1 MKFSLQHKDTSSS
14 GSKARA
20 GLLET
25 DHGTIETPI
34 FMPVGTLGDVKA
46 IEHRELKECG
56 AQIILGNTYHLYL
69 RPGTEIIQKAGG
81 LHRFIGW
88 DLPMLTD
95 SGGYQ
100 VFSLS
105 QLRNLTRDGVFF
117 TSHIDGSKHFFRPED
132 VVQIQRKLGS
142 DICMVLDECPPYPCS
157 HDYAKKSND
166 LTMAWAE
173 RCKNEFYNNSAPLYG
188 HTQTLF
194 PIVQGGVYDDLRRSS
209 AETLTQMDFE
219 GYAIGGVSVGEP
231 KEDVYRIAEV
241 SCECL
246 PEEKPRYLM
255 GVGTPEDILE
265 CISRGVDMFDCV
277 MPTRNARNGT
287 LFTTWGKMTIR
298 NAAYA
303 DDFSPIDEACD
314 CYTCRNFS
322 KAYVRHLSSIKE
334 IVGHQLTTIHNIH
347 FFLWLV
353 KETRRQIL
361 NNTFTQFRN
370 DLLNRYAE
378 NESKR
383 GSGRHQKGK
392 IKRKPKDYE
401 IHKPAR
407 IKKLD

>member
-1 MKFSLQHKDTSSS
+1 MKFTLLHKDQSSDQS
-14 GSKARA
+14 RARA

-25 DHGTIETPI
+25 DHGSIETPI

-46 IEHRELKECG
+46 IEHRELKENG

-105 QLRNLTRDGVFF
+105 QLRKLSHDGVKFK
-117 TSHIDGSKHFFRPED
+117 SHIDGSNHFFRPED

-142 DICMVLDECPPYPCS
+142 DICMVLDECPPYPCT
-157 HDYAKKSND
+157 HEYAARSND
-166 LTMAWAE
+166 LTLAWAE
-173 RCKNEFYNNSAPLYG
+173 RSKIEFEKSEPLYG
-188 HTQTLF
+188 HRQALF
-194 PIVQGGVYDDLRRSS
+194 PIVQGSVFEDIRLKS
-209 AETLTQMDFE
+209 AESLIAMDFE

-231 KEDVYRIAEV
+231 KHEVYRIAEMNCAV
-241 SCECL
+241 L
-246 PEEKPRYLM
+246 PENKPRYLM

-265 CISRGVDMFDCV
+265 CIERGVDMFDCV

-298 NAAYA
+298 NAIYA
-303 DDFSPIDEACD
+303 DDFTPIDENCN
-314 CYTCRNFS
+314 CYTCRNFT
-322 KAYVRHLSSIKE
+322 KAYVRHLSSIGE

-347 FFLWLV
+347 FYLWLA
-353 KETRRQIL
+353 KESRKHIL
-361 NNTFTQFRN
+361 NNTFTQFKT
-370 DLLNRYAE
+370 DLLARYAE
-378 NESKR
+378 NEAKR
-383 GSGRHQKGK
+383 GIGLDKS
-392 IKRKPKDYE
+392 RKPRRKKKDYE
-401 IHKPAR
+401 TT
-407 IKKLD
+407 

>member
-1 MKFSLQHKDTSSS
+1 MKFTLIHTDTSSS
-14 GSKARA
+14 ESTARA

-25 DHGTIETPI
+25 DHGIIETPI

-69 RPGTEIIQKAGG
+69 RPGTDIIQKAGG
-81 LHRFIGW
+81 LHRFISW
-88 DLPMLTD
+88 DRPMLTD

-105 QLRNLTRDGVFF
+105 QLRKLSRDGVFF
-117 TSHIDGSKHFFRPED
+117 TSHLDGSKHFFRPED
-132 VVQIQRKLGS
+132 VVTIQRKLGS

-157 HDYAKKSND
+157 HEYARKSND
-166 LTMAWAE
+166 LTLAWAE
-173 RCKNEFYNNSAPLYG
+173 RCQKAFHDSEPLYE
-188 HTQTLF
+188 HRQTIF
-194 PIVQGGVYDDLRRSS
+194 PIVQGSIYEDLRRHS
-209 AETLTQMDFE
+209 AETLTAMNFE

-231 KEDVYRIAEV
+231 KEEVYRIAEV
-241 SCECL
+241 SCAYL
-246 PEEKPRYLM
+246 PKEKPRYLM

-303 DDFSPIDEACD
+303 DDFSPIDEACG

-322 KAYVRHLSSIKE
+322 KAYVRHLSSIGE
-334 IVGHQLTTIHNIH
+334 ILGHQLTTIHNIY

-353 KETRRQIL
+353 KEARKQIL
-361 NNTFTQFRN
+361 ANNFTAFKQE
-370 DLLNRYAE
+370 LLERYRE
-378 NESKR
+378 NETQRGTGRNQTRNKR
-383 GSGRHQKGK
+383 
-392 IKRKPKDYE
+392 IPKDYE
-401 IHKPAR
+401 VHKSKR
-407 IKKLD
+407 TQNKN